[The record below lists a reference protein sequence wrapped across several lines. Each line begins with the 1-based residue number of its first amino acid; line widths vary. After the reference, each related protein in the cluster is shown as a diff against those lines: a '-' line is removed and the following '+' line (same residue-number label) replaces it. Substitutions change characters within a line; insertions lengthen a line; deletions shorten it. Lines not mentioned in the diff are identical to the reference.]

1 MCNWLLT
8 TRRKVRE
15 SGQAIARP
23 LDISLTVQCSSTFR
37 HLSGRQRRRRCNE
50 GELQLFVF
58 PSSTPFL
65 LSWAHF
71 PLFIYRQWERQII
84 ITIYKC
90 CCCASLLLVLSLF
103 LSRRNLNSLAV
114 AMAPSEWM
122 KFSTGPQVCESEVR
136 GTSWVISCWC
146 SCARTVERKER
157 KERAVMTGE
166 VVVGGTWLPL
176 PTLHF
181 HLFPHQQ
188 NMKQIDRGINI
199 KSAQTVRTQRAEM

>member
-1 MCNWLLT
+1 MAGKSCYQLLLDNCAICAASSLCVIDCS
-8 TRRKVRE
+8 RPKGKSE
-15 SGQAIARP
+15 SQARP
-23 LDISLTVQCSSTFR
+23 LHGHLIFHSRCSAAQR
-37 HLSGRQRRRRCNE
+37 SGTWAAGNSDAGAMKVSCSF
-50 GELQLFVF
+50 LFF
-58 PSSTPFL
+58 LLLLLFL

-114 AMAPSEWM
+114 AVAPSERM

-146 SCARTVERKER
+146 SCARTVEK
-157 KERAVMTGE
+157 
-166 VVVGGTWLPL
+166 
-176 PTLHF
+176 
-181 HLFPHQQ
+181 QQ
-188 NMKQIDRGINI
+188 KR
-199 KSAQTVRTQRAEM
+199 